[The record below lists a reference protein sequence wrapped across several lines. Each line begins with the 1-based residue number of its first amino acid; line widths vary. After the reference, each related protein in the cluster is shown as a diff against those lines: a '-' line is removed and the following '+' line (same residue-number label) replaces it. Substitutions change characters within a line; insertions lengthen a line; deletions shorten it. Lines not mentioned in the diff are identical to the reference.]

1 MAGALIVAPDLRDA
15 VRIGALWCDVDAV
28 AAPPGLDEALVEAA
42 RAARDA
48 TGADVAAARALYK
61 AIGLDPTHTRPSSEA
76 LLRRVRK
83 GGGLPRISP
92 LVDVAN
98 WCSLECQLPYG
109 LYDADRI
116 VPPVTLRLG
125 APGDA
130 YAGIRKDEVHLHG
143 RYALFDAA
151 GPFGNPSSDS
161 ARTMVTAATRRVMAV
176 VFAPATVAAARMTA
190 ILDLTAARFAAFAG
204 GRETARL
211 GH

>member
-1 MAGALIVAPDLRDA
+1 MVAADLRGA
-15 VRIGALWCDVDAV
+15 VRLGVLWCDADAGS
-28 AAPPGLDEALVEAA
+28 AAPGLDEALAEAA
-42 RAARDA
+42 RAARD
-48 TGADVAAARALYK
+48 TGGADVAAARALYK
-61 AIGLDPTHTRPSSEA
+61 AIGLDPTRTRPSSEA

-83 GGGLPRISP
+83 GGELPRINT

-109 LYDADRI
+109 LYDADRV

-130 YAGIRKDEVHLHG
+130 YAGIRKDDVHLHG

-176 VFAPATVAAARMTA
+176 VFAPPAVTAARMGA
-190 ILDLTAARFAAFAG
+190 ILDLTAARYAAFAG
-204 GRETARL
+204 GRETARWM
-211 GH
+211 H